1 MVRRPQART
10 LQPTQSA
17 RPLWLARL
25 PLVLGSLALVAMSV
39 GVVAWL
45 SNPQHLPL
53 RTVRV
58 AGTLEHVTPAEIR
71 NAVAPYAKQGFLGID
86 IAAVRGALEQVP
98 WIYSAQ
104 VTRSWPDAL
113 LVTVQEQKVL
123 ARWGAGGL
131 VNVEGEVFL
140 PQQPF
145 VAPALPLLQ
154 GPPGTSVMLA
164 THYADLQRALAP
176 LAMKITQV
184 TMDDRRAWSLTLAD
198 GVQLMLGRS
207 DHAARLARFVL
218 AYPQVLQPRI
228 ATVARVDL
236 RYTNGFAVQWRDHS
250 AEQSG
255 QAGT

>member
-1 MVRRPQART
+1 MVRRPQARS
-10 LQPTQSA
+10 LQQTQSA

-25 PLVLGSLALVAMSV
+25 PLLLGSLVLVALIAGTLV
-39 GVVAWL
+39 WL
-45 SNPQHLPL
+45 FNPQHLPL

-58 AGTLEHVTPAEIR
+58 MGTLVHVTPTEIR

-113 LVTVQEQKVL
+113 QVTVQEQKVL

-131 VNVEGEVFL
+131 VNVEGEVFR
-140 PQQPF
+140 PQPP
-145 VAPALPLLQ
+145 VADAGLLLLQ
-154 GPPGTSVMLA
+154 GPPGTSAMLA
-164 THYADLQRALAP
+164 THFADLQRALAP
-176 LAMKITQV
+176 LAMKITRV

-250 AEQSG
+250 TDQSG
-255 QAGT
+255 QAGA